1 MLCATPDGIFIADDE
16 AADDIV
22 ILVPTFGLRLIFG
35 VAIGAGPVLGRS
47 QLRMPS
53 GNLGIAQLSD

>member
-1 MLCATPDGIFIADDE
+1 MLCATPDGIFTADDE

-35 VAIGAGPVLGRS
+35 VAMGAGLFSDEVNFACRAEIS
-47 QLRMPS
+47 ELR
-53 GNLGIAQLSD
+53 N